1 MLTSTPTLCSACG
14 FDNPAGMRFCGNCGA
29 RLGETVSAPMS
40 DSASQVTD
48 ALGSVLMGPN
58 LLERFRQAGLEA
70 RGQRRSVTVL
80 FADLSGYTTL
90 SQNLENDDLF
100 DLVQR
105 FILLLAEDVYRYEGM
120 VDKIIGDGLMAL
132 FGAPISHENNAE
144 RALRAALDM
153 QKSVTRLNEEV
164 KDQLDGELMLHI
176 GLHAGT
182 VIVGGVGSNML
193 MDYTAIGDTVNLA
206 SRLEQA
212 AGAGTILASEA
223 VYRATR
229 ALFDFEAVTDLSLKG
244 IRQPVTAYRLEGLKP
259 EPESVRGLTG
269 LRAPLVGR
277 EPEFEQL
284 KKAVTGLASQ
294 NEGCLALV
302 TGEAGIGK
310 TRLTAEL
317 KSFVA
322 ETPLNVLE
330 GQSLT
335 YRRSVSYW
343 IFLDLLR
350 DFFEISTET
359 PAQQA
364 REQVASRTCSL
375 LGGQAGEIIPYIE
388 HLLGL
393 EPPGSPG
400 AERLAYLDASQ
411 LRQQIFVAV
420 RDLLVAQAH
429 RCPLLL
435 ILEDLHWA
443 DEASIDLLAFLAG
456 SVRREP
462 LMIYI
467 ITRPFH
473 GGPLG
478 SIVDQARKW
487 PAGLFIEIPLK
498 SLSPEQSERLLNEL
512 LAIPDLPE
520 ELRQQILQR
529 ASGIPFYLEE
539 ILRMLIDDQ
548 VIQEVEG
555 KWQLVPGVET
565 GPLGVPGNLQ
575 ELILARFDRLE
586 PVQRRVLQS
595 ASVIG
600 RQFSLP
606 LLAGVLPAAEGT
618 ELSRHLSQLAEK
630 AFLLPASD
638 SQGTDYLF
646 RHVLTS
652 DAVYSTL
659 LRKERVEL
667 HGQVGEAIERMYSDR
682 LESQIEVLASHF
694 LRSSRL
700 DRALHYLILAGQRAA
715 REYANLQAKQHYLE
729 ALKLLLKVPYTVEQ
743 AVQVH
748 DGLGDVMVFTGEYS
762 EAREQYL
769 EALRAL
775 GRPGGDLYGH
785 EASALQRKI
794 GTTFERQG
802 DFDQALL
809 HLAEAGNILDRQPSP
824 SPEERASILN
834 DTGWIHFLRG
844 SFEDAHGLLSSAIGL
859 VESSRRHEVVA
870 SIYNRLGAVA
880 YQQRE
885 YERAA
890 IYVRK
895 SLEMRET
902 IGDLAGVA
910 RLYNNLGLLGL
921 IQGNLTESEANFRQ
935 SMERLVRL
943 GDAEGITISYINLG
957 LVQLDRGDLHAA
969 ESNLIQGSTL
979 AEQIGHRFYHG
990 LAMMYL
996 GRLRT
1001 AQGEAAESERFLR
1014 KSLRIFGELGAQDNL
1029 VDTVYYLGEN
1039 AFIQGDLSSAEEWV
1053 RQAGSLLNDLDK
1065 EEQAV
1070 SVQRGRV
1077 LRLEGAIARVK
1088 GEVGQAEQLLRES
1101 AEIFNASFE
1110 RLEWARTATEQG
1122 LLALSQRD
1130 GRLAKKCFL
1139 KAKDIFNQI
1148 GAMVDLSRVEEALQ
1162 VRDHSKIII

>member
-1 MLTSTPTLCSACG
+1 MMPPPTPTLCSACG
-14 FDNPAGMRFCGNCGA
+14 FDNPPGMRFCGNCGT
-29 RLGETVSAPMS
+29 RLGEPGGPPLSEA
-40 DSASQVTD
+40 ASRFTD

-58 LLERFRQAGLEA
+58 LLERFRRAGLEA

-105 FILLLAEDVYRYEGM
+105 FIPLLAEDVYRYEGM

-153 QKSVTRLNEEV
+153 QESVARLNEEF
-164 KDQLDGELMLHI
+164 KEQLDGELKLHV

-212 AGAGTILASEA
+212 ADEGTILASEA

-229 ALFDFEAVTDLSLKG
+229 ALFDFEAVPDLSLKG
-244 IRQPVTAYRLEGLKP
+244 LRQPITAYRLVGLKA
-259 EPESVRGLTG
+259 EPESVRGLKG

-277 EPEFEQL
+277 EPELERL
-284 KKAVTGLASQ
+284 ERAVTALAEQ
-294 NEGCLALV
+294 GTGCLALV
-302 TGEAGIGK
+302 SGEAGIGK

-317 KSFVA
+317 KALVA
-322 ETPLNVLE
+322 RTPLNVLE

-350 DFFEISTET
+350 HFFEISTEM
-359 PAQQA
+359 PLQQA
-364 REQVASRTCSL
+364 RQQVATKTSDL
-375 LGGQAGEIIPYIE
+375 LGDQAGEVVPYLE

-393 EPPGSPG
+393 EPPGSSG
-400 AERLAYLDASQ
+400 VERLAYLEASQ
-411 LRQQIFVAV
+411 LRQQTFVAV
-420 RDLLVAQAH
+420 RDLLVAQAR

-443 DEASIDLLAFLAG
+443 DEASLDLLAFLAG
-456 SVRREP
+456 SVLREP
-462 LMIYI
+462 LMIYV

-473 GGPLG
+473 GGPLTT
-478 SIVDQARKW
+478 IVDQARKW
-487 PAGLFIEIPLK
+487 PAGRFIEIPLK

-512 LAIPDLPE
+512 LALPDLPE

-539 ILRMLIDDQ
+539 ILRMLIDER

-555 KWQLVPGVET
+555 KWGLVPDVQI

-575 ELILARFDRLE
+575 ELILARFDRLD
-586 PVQRRVLQS
+586 PLQRRILQS
-595 ASVIG
+595 AAVIG

-606 LLAGVLPAAEGT
+606 LLAGVLPAPEGAG
-618 ELSRHLSQLAEK
+618 LSRQLSRLAEK
-630 AFLLPASD
+630 AFLLPPEEH
-638 SQGTDYLF
+638 QGTDYLF

-659 LRKERVEL
+659 LRKERLEL
-667 HGQVGEAIERMYSDR
+667 HGQVGEAIERLYADR
-682 LESQIEVLASHF
+682 LEGQIEVLAGHF

-700 DRALHYLILAGQRAA
+700 DKALHYLILAGQRAA
-715 REYANLQAKQHYLE
+715 REYANLQARQHFLE
-729 ALKLLLKVPYTVEQ
+729 ALKLLSKVPHTVEQ

-748 DGLGDVMVFTGEYS
+748 DGLGDVLVFTGEYD
-762 EAREQYL
+762 EARKHYQ
-769 EALRAL
+769 EALHSL
-775 GRPGGDLYGH
+775 GWPGSDGR
-785 EASALQRKI
+785 EASSLQRKI

-809 HLAEAGNILDRQPSP
+809 HLSEAARLLDRLPTP
-824 SPEERASILN
+824 SPEEHASILN

-844 SFEDAHGLLSSAIGL
+844 SFEDAHGFLSSAIGL
-859 VESSRRHEVVA
+859 VESSRRYDVVA

-880 YQQRE
+880 YQQRD

-890 IYVRK
+890 VYVRK
-895 SLEMRET
+895 SLELRET

-910 RLYNNLGLLGL
+910 RSYNNLGLLGL
-921 IQGNLTESEANFRQ
+921 IQGNLNEAETNFRQ
-935 SMERLVRL
+935 SLERLERL
-943 GDAEGITISYINLG
+943 GDAEGITLSYINLG
-957 LVQLDRGDLHAA
+957 LVQLDRGDLPAA
-969 ESNLIQGSTL
+969 ESNLLKGSSA

-990 LAMMYL
+990 LALMYL

-1001 AQGEAAESERFLR
+1001 AQGRTAESEQFLG
-1014 KSLRIFGELGAQDNL
+1014 KSLRIFEELGARDNL

-1039 AFIQGDLSSAEEWV
+1039 AFIQGDLPGAEEWA
-1053 RQAGSLLNDLDK
+1053 RQADELLLDLDK

-1077 LRLEGAIARVK
+1077 LRLEGAIARLK
-1088 GEVGQAEQLLRES
+1088 GEIGLAEQLLEDS

-1122 LLALSQRD
+1122 LLAISRRD
-1130 GRLAKKCFL
+1130 NRLAKRYFRE
-1139 KAKDIFNQI
+1139 AKEIFDQI
-1148 GAMVDLSRVEEALQ
+1148 GAIVDLARIEEALQ
-1162 VRDHSKIII
+1162 I

>member
-29 RLGETVSAPMS
+29 RLAWPGSAPLP

-80 FADLSGYTTL
+80 FADLSSYTTL
-90 SQNLENDDLF
+90 SQNLESDDLF

-105 FILLLAEDVYRYEGM
+105 FIPLLAEDVYKYEGM

-132 FGAPISHENNAE
+132 FGAPISHENNTE

-153 QKSVTRLNEEV
+153 KESVARLSEEL
-164 KDQLDGELMLHI
+164 KGQLDVELKLHI
-176 GLHAGT
+176 GLHTGT

-206 SRLEQA
+206 SRLEQVA
-212 AGAGTILASEA
+212 DAGTILASEA

-229 ALFDFEAVTDLSLKG
+229 ALFEFEAIPDLALKG
-244 IRQPVTAYRLEGLKP
+244 IRQPVTAYRLEGLKTN
-259 EPESVRGLTG
+259 PESVRGLKG

-284 KKAVTGLASQ
+284 KEAVTELVYRKQGRF
-294 NEGCLALV
+294 ALV

-317 KSFVA
+317 KAFVA
-322 ETPLNVLE
+322 GTPLQVLE

-350 DFFEISTET
+350 KFFEIHPEM
-359 PAQQA
+359 PIQQA
-364 REQVASRTCSL
+364 RQQVASRTREF
-375 LGGQAGEIIPYIE
+375 LGDQAGEMLPYIE

-393 EPPGSPG
+393 EPAGS
-400 AERLAYLDASQ
+400 ASEERLAYLDASQ
-411 LRQQIFVAV
+411 LRQQIFLAV
-420 RDLLVAQAH
+420 RDLLVAAA
-429 RCPLLL
+429 RRRPLLL

-443 DEASIDLLAFLAG
+443 DEASIDLLAFLID

-462 LMIYI
+462 LMIYV
-467 ITRPFH
+467 ITRPFQD
-473 GGPLG
+473 GPLG
-478 SIVDQARKW
+478 SIVDQVRKW
-487 PAGLFIEIPLK
+487 SPGWFIEIPLK

-512 LAIPDLPE
+512 LAIPDLPS

-548 VIQEVEG
+548 VIRQEG
-555 KWQLVPGVET
+555 GGWRLVPGVRI
-565 GPLGVPGNLQ
+565 GSLGVPDNLQ
-575 ELILARFDRLE
+575 DLILARFDRLD
-586 PVQRRVLQS
+586 PGQRKVLQS

-606 LLAGVLPAAEGT
+606 LLADIIHVMDGGAL
-618 ELSRHLSQLAEK
+618 RQRLSQLVEK
-630 AFLLPASD
+630 AFLLPQSD
-638 SQGTDYLF
+638 SQEPDYLF

-659 LRKERVEL
+659 LRRERDEL
-667 HGQVGEAIERMYSDR
+667 HGEVGEAIERLYADR
-682 LESQIEVLASHF
+682 LESQIEVLAGHF
-694 LRSSRL
+694 LRSPRL

-715 REYANLQAKQHYLE
+715 RDYANQQAKQHYMD
-729 ALKLLLKVPYTVEQ
+729 ALKLLSKVAHTTEQ
-743 AVQVH
+743 ALQVH
-748 DGLGDVMVFTGEYS
+748 DGLGDVMVFTGEYV
-762 EAREQYL
+762 EAREQYKKALQALANSGDEGL
-769 EALRAL
+769 EQ
-775 GRPGGDLYGH
+775 G
-785 EASALQRKI
+785 ASALQRKI
-794 GTTFERQG
+794 GTTLERQG

-809 HLAEAGNILDRQPSP
+809 HLAEAANILDRHPSQL
-824 SPEERASILN
+824 PEEQASILN
-834 DTGWIHFLRG
+834 DIGWIHFLRG
-844 SFEDAHGLLSSAIGL
+844 SFDEAHGSLSSAIRL
-859 VESSRRHEVVA
+859 VESSRKYDVVA

-880 YQQRE
+880 YQQRA
-885 YERAA
+885 YEQASEH
-890 IYVRK
+890 VRR
-895 SLEMRET
+895 SLELRET
-902 IGDLAGVA
+902 IGDMAGVA

-921 IQGNLTESEANFRQ
+921 IQGNLDDAEANFRQ
-935 SMERLVRL
+935 STERLERI

-957 LVQLDRGDLHAA
+957 LVQLDRGDLSASEINLLRGAA
-969 ESNLIQGSTL
+969 S

-990 LAMMYL
+990 QALMYL

-1001 AQGEAAESERFLR
+1001 AQGQAEESERFLR
-1014 KSLRIFGELGAQDNL
+1014 KSLRIFEELNAQDNL
-1029 VDTVYYLGEN
+1029 IDAVYYLGEN
-1039 AFIQGDLSSAEEWV
+1039 SIIQGDLSEASEWA
-1053 RQAGSLLNDLDK
+1053 RKAGRFLNDLQG
-1065 EEQAV
+1065 EEKAI

-1077 LRLEGAIARVK
+1077 LRLEGAIARMN
-1088 GEVGQAEQLLRES
+1088 GEVGQAERLLQES
-1101 AEIFNASFE
+1101 AEIFNASYE
-1110 RLEWARTATEQG
+1110 RLEWARTALELG
-1122 LLALSQRD
+1122 LLAISQHD
-1130 GRLAKKCFL
+1130 SRLARQHFQE
-1139 KAKDIFNQI
+1139 ARAIFALI
-1148 GAMVDLSRVEEALQ
+1148 GAKVDLKRAEEAFPILG
-1162 VRDHSKIII
+1162 